1 MTTHTPTQPRTENG
15 PFAPSAFYRPDQPA
29 PVPREPGLTD
39 PHHRLLQNLSS
50 PEVSTVMLCEVH
62 RLTLGQIAE
71 LTGSATFE
79 EALAAAE
86 RIASFRLRLLRMEAE
101 QLAWARLADL
111 ARRNPITPA
120 EQEISRKA
128 AAQILRETKKKPEPD
143 ADTPPGPRTRAKD
156 NPTPTA
162 APTPTPQRFHPGV
175 AASPRTP
182 INAEPSPQPSNPA
195 GRFPAPPRADQHN
208 APSAPRRAIA
218 PPG

>member
-1 MTTHTPTQPRTENG
+1 MTTHTPTQPRTENA

-162 APTPTPQRFHPGV
+162 APTPTPI
-175 AASPRTP
+175 AAIQP
-182 INAEPSPQPSNPA
+182 AKAAGAHHAPSGCGRGCPA
-195 GRFPAPPRADQHN
+195 GGPERKGKGHGLGPWPPEARPA
-208 APSAPRRAIA
+208 
-218 PPG
+218 G